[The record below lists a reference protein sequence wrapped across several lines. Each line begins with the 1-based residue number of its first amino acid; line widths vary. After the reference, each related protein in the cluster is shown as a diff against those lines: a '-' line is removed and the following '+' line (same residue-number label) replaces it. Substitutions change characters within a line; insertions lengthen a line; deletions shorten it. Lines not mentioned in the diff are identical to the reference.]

1 MGFIFHAYATWQVL
15 PSGMALVLPWALGL
29 NSTRHKAAR
38 GLGAV
43 AWNIK
48 SDCGYIFVHC
58 HNSYLRFHA
67 LFQRWDYH
75 FVKLWI
81 LIENREYLVWGGEKC
96 IPWILLDPAHLYLV
110 LKVNFT
116 CTITPQYYFLMI
128 HWRAF
133 FWCIVDNCIIFV
145 YSCGLYF
152 GWAYSYEDNRWH
164 NISWNHSRG
173 FLITYLNIAV
183 VNIFEVIYLV
193 TLVQLSLCRCDL
205 I

>member
-1 MGFIFHAYATWQVL
+1 MGFIFHAYATRQVL
-15 PSGMALVLPWALGL
+15 PSGMALVLPWDLGL

-81 LIENREYLVWGGEKC
+81 LIENREYLVWGGKMHTMNITWSSSSIFGTESQFYLHNYSTVLFFNDSLTC
-96 IPWILLDPAHLYLV
+96 IFSDVLLITVLFLYIHVAFILVELIAV
-110 LKVNFT
+110 K
-116 CTITPQYYFLMI
+116 
-128 HWRAF
+128 
-133 FWCIVDNCIIFV
+133 IVD
-145 YSCGLYF
+145 
-152 GWAYSYEDNRWH
+152 D
-164 NISWNHSRG
+164 
-173 FLITYLNIAV
+173 T
-183 VNIFEVIYLV
+183 
-193 TLVQLSLCRCDL
+193 T
-205 I
+205 